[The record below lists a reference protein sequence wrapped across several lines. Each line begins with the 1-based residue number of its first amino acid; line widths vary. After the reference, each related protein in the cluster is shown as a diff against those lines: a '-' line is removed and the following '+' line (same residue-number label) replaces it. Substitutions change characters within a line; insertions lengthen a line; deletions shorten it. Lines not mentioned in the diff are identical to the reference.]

1 MALKH
6 LFRKIWHG
14 KRGFNINDETREI
27 SLQSRR
33 RNSELKDLKHQIE
46 TMRVQREFEQEK
58 ADLEDLQDELYPE
71 EEQTEETADQKILNL
86 IMNLVQK
93 QPSISSLFSKNVNNE
108 PTLEPQNLINFTN
121 EEILCIIEEIPKK
134 QIKQAKKLDDETL
147 RQLVK
152 ARIPMI
158 NQDSVERTLSVIREY

>member
-27 SLQSRR
+27 SLLSRR

-58 ADLEDLQDELYPE
+58 ADLEDLKDELYPE
-71 EEQTEETADQKILNL
+71 EEATEETADQKILNL
-86 IMNLVQK
+86 IMNLIQK

-108 PTLEPQNLINFTN
+108 PTLEPQNQVNFTN
-121 EEILCIIEEIPKK
+121 EQILSIIEKIPKK
-134 QIKQAKKLDDETL
+134 HFKQVKKLDDETL
-147 RQLVK
+147 RKLIKSQV
-152 ARIPMI
+152 PTI
-158 NQDSVERTLSVIREY
+158 NQDSVERTLTVIREY